1 MTEVSGK
8 LAFCRTK
15 GGLRKKVKIGGRMLE
30 EWNICGI
37 FAKNLAEAEV

>member
-1 MTEVSGK
+1 MTEVSGR

-15 GGLRKKVKIGGRMLE
+15 GVWRKKVKIGGRMLD

-37 FAKNLAEAEV
+37 FAKNLAETEV